1 MTYAVQLSGG
11 GYTGWKL
18 LERTGSAQR
27 AVLARDPQIERSVD
41 YFSEKMPAVATA
53 DELVS
58 DYKLLTVALR
68 AFGLDA
74 DAKNRLFIR
83 KVLEAD
89 PDDSSSLVNKLTDKR
104 YLALNKALGL
114 NQTSSAVEQVD
125 VAGIA
130 DLYVIRSFEK
140 NVGERYPEIEL
151 ALNAQRELP
160 ALAGQDSSATTKWF
174 QIIGSKSLRKI
185 FDGAF
190 GLDTSFARLPVDRQ
204 AAELGARLEKMTGSA
219 DPGQFSDSAKVGQLI
234 KTYLLRS
241 QTASSTPLSPYA
253 AALTILGG

>member
-1 MTYAVQLSGG
+1 MTYSVQLSGG
-11 GYTGWKL
+11 GYVGWKL
-18 LERTGSAQR
+18 LERTGAAQK
-27 AVLARDPQIERSVD
+27 AVLAHDPQIERSVD
-41 YFSEKMPAVATA
+41 YFSEKMPGVATA

-58 DYKLLTVALR
+58 DYKLLNVALR

-74 DAKNRLFIR
+74 DAKNRIFIR

-89 PDDSSSLVNKLTDKR
+89 PDDSASLVNRLTDKR

-114 NQTSSAVEQVD
+114 TQTSATDEQAD
-125 VAGIA
+125 VAGIV
-130 DLYVIRSFEK
+130 DLYVTRSFEK

-160 ALAGQDSSATTKWF
+160 SLATRDSSANTKWY
-174 QIIGSKSLRKI
+174 QIIGSTSLRKI

-190 GLDTSFARLPVDRQ
+190 GLGTSFARLPVDRQ
-204 AAELGARLEKMTGSA
+204 AAEFGARLEKMTGSA
-219 DPGQFSDSAKVGQLI
+219 DPAQFTDPAKVGQLI
-234 KTYLLRS
+234 KTYLLRT
-241 QTASSTPLSPYA
+241 QAASSTSLSPYA

>member
-11 GYTGWKL
+11 GYVGWKL
-18 LERTGSAQR
+18 LERTGAAQKS
-27 AVLARDPQIERSVD
+27 VLARDPQIERSVD
-41 YFSEKMPAVATA
+41 YFSEKMPGVATA

-74 DAKNRLFIR
+74 DAKNRLFIK

-89 PDDSSSLVNKLTDKR
+89 PDDSTSLVNRLTDKR

-114 NQTSSAVEQVD
+114 TQPSPADEQAD
-125 VAGIA
+125 IAGIV
-130 DLYVIRSFEK
+130 DLYVTRSFEK

-160 ALAGQDSSATTKWF
+160 SLAARDSSANTKWY
-174 QIIGSKSLRKI
+174 QIIGSTSLRKI

-190 GLDTSFARLPVDRQ
+190 GLGTSFARLPVDRQ

-219 DPGQFSDSAKVGQLI
+219 DPAQFTDPAKVGQLI

-241 QTASSTPLSPYA
+241 QAASSTYLSPYA